1 MRCLLLPCETRVR
14 EFDAKLLLAC
24 HAAGQGLTAYVGSK
38 KVMDLHLDRYPPGVY
53 VGKSVTSRSR
63 HNLRLARF
71 CGHRVVLWDE
81 EGLVWASREVY
92 WRTKVEGRT
101 LAEPEL
107 LIAWGEENAR
117 AWLEHPEYPGTPVI
131 AAGNPRIDLLRN
143 EVAGYFAGQQRA
155 IEAEYGQFV
164 LINTNFSR
172 VNHDQPAQ
180 NRHLKWLREQRPD
193 DPRGGFAAHKYEL
206 FNAFKA
212 MVPALAR
219 ALPALRFVL
228 RPHPSE
234 RHATW
239 QDLTADLPNVRVCA
253 EGNVIPWLRAS
264 RGLIHNGCTTA
275 LEGFVMGR
283 PALAYM
289 PVRSATFDHPL
300 PNGLSLQIDDQ
311 DELIERT
318 AAMFEDPDQ
327 TFVRQ
332 AAGGGAALVAR
343 HLTGATG
350 EFACRRIL
358 AALAPTLEGVENAR
372 ACGAGTSGAGP
383 AMAANGARP
392 AARRPAASRGAS
404 AGAVMTARRAWQ
416 AWFQHVPGHGN
427 HRAYL
432 ARMFPP
438 IGLGEVRDR
447 VSGFRRCLPEL
458 PEIAIDEPQRGV
470 FRLAASPV
478 QNPPSR

>member
-1 MRCLLLPCETRVR
+1 MRSLLLPCETRVR

-24 HAAGQGLTAYVGSK
+24 HAAGRGVTAIVGSK
-38 KVMDLHLDRYPPGVY
+38 KVMDLNLERYPPGVY

-101 LAEPEL
+101 LAEPEM
-107 LIAWGEENAR
+107 LIAWGAENAR
-117 AWLEHPEYPGTPVI
+117 AWQEHPEYTGTPIV
-131 AAGNPRIDLLRN
+131 AAGNPRTDLLRN
-143 EVAGYFAGQQRA
+143 EVAAYFADQQQA
-155 IEAEYGQFV
+155 IEAEYGPFV

-180 NRHLKWLREQRPD
+180 NRHLRWLREQRPD
-193 DPRGGFAAHKYEL
+193 DPRGGFAAHKFEL
-206 FNAFKA
+206 FNAFKT

-219 ALPALRFVL
+219 ALPQLRFVV

-239 QDLTADLPNVRVCA
+239 EEIVRDLPNVRVCA

-289 PVRSATFDHPL
+289 PVRSGSFDHPL
-300 PNGLSLQIDDQ
+300 PNGLSLQVRDLDD
-311 DELIERT
+311 LIRRCER
-318 AAMFEDPDQ
+318 MHCDPDR
-327 TFVRQ
+327 TFAEQ
-332 AAGGGAALVAR
+332 AAAGGAAVVEQ
-343 HLTGATG
+343 HLTGASG
-350 EFACRRIL
+350 ELSCTRIL
-358 AALAPTLEGVENAR
+358 TALGPMLGLSAP
-372 ACGAGTSGAGP
+372 AGP
-383 AMAANGARP
+383 ADP
-392 AARRPAASRGAS
+392 AAPAS
-404 AGAVMTARRAWQ
+404 AAAAVVMTGRRLWQ
-416 AWFQHVPGHGN
+416 AWFQYVPAHGN
-427 HRAYL
+427 YRGYL

-438 IGLGEVRDR
+438 ITLDEVRSR
-447 VSGFRRCLPEL
+447 VAAFRGALPDL
-458 PEIAIDEPQRGV
+458 PPLEVREEQAGV
-470 FRLAASPV
+470 FRLTARPE
-478 QNPPSR
+478 QG